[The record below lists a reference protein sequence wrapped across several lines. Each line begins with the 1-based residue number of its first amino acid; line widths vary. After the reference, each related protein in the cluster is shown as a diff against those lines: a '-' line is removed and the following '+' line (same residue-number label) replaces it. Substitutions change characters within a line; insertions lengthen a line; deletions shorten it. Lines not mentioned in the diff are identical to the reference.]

1 MLKVI
6 LGNKDKALKK
16 YITND
21 EYIIF
26 AEKNHNDYKYKNIY
40 TYSWESKNTSTA
52 LDLITNK
59 LTIIYDGEKMFK
71 YDTRLARFFSTMAYN
86 KTENKI
92 VCLDRLKNKNNY
104 EIFPYFM
111 FLDKK
116 IIDVNHYWCF
126 KANHWEE
133 SVFNGEPIR
142 MLNTEYLAKKIYRYI
157 EFNKEEP
164 ENDLEKEVLRLL
176 EGDTNVK

>member
-6 LGNKDKALKK
+6 LGNKDKVLKK
-16 YITND
+16 YIENN

-26 AEKNHNDYKYKNIY
+26 ANKKNDKYKEIY
-40 TYSWESKNTSTA
+40 TYNWESKNTATA
-52 LDLITNK
+52 LDLLSDK

-71 YDTRLARFFSTMAYN
+71 YDTRLARFFATMAYN
-86 KTENKI
+86 KTDDKI
-92 VCLDRLKNKNNY
+92 VCLDKLKNKNNY
-104 EIFPYFM
+104 EIFAYFM

-133 SVFNGEPIR
+133 SVFDGKPTR
-142 MLNTEYLAKKIYRYI
+142 MLDTNYLAKKIYKYI
-157 EFNKEEP
+157 DFNKVP
-164 ENDLEKEVLRLL
+164 ENDLEEAVLKII
-176 EGDTNVK
+176 EGDKNGK